1 MAEKRTIDIN
11 IKNNADE
18 ATKDFNH
25 FNDALDETAKSA
37 KNVNSTFEEVYGEL
51 QPLTTRLGEAEDR
64 LYELALAGDTTSK
77 EYQELLTKVG
87 EYRKVQIQTDL
98 AVDGAATTMT
108 QKLGSALNAATSGFA
123 ATQGAMALFG
133 SENEALE
140 KSLLKVQAALA
151 IQQGVKGLS
160 DAYKELS
167 IGTKIASTTQAA
179 FSFVTGGAT
188 VAMKAFR
195 GALLATGI
203 GALVIGVVAL
213 IENFDKVTAVIKNAL
228 SFALKPLKVAI
239 DAVVNA
245 YYAVTDALGITSKAE
260 REREKQSK
268 INAANAKK
276 RAAERKAE
284 FKNLQEEINRTIGEY
299 KRLDASRQKSLD
311 KEIALLKASGKETR
325 NLERQKLVSVIDT
338 ETKILQK
345 RIKTLKASEK
355 AGNDWVN
362 FQQKLFLAKQVEN
375 AKEAEFQLRVF
386 DTETNKIKSDN
397 YKQYAADRLSI
408 ARQIEDLEN
417 ELLEDG
423 IEKELE
429 INRDKFR
436 RLREDAE
443 KNTKLTSEERL
454 KLIDLYTEQ
463 EAQKE
468 SEIRNQFFQEGLQEE
483 IDLFENNKLPVLQQ
497 QADKEVEVEITKWSL
512 IGQAQQAAFEKE
524 RMLRKQNQEFALQ
537 TTSDTLNVISG
548 ITNLFAGKSEKAAKK
563 AFQIQKAVSIA
574 QATIETYKSANAI
587 FASTAANPIS
597 IANPSAP
604 FIAAGVAVA
613 AGLVNVATIASQK
626 FQGGAGGGG
635 AQASAPDLGGGE
647 VAPQFNVVGD
657 SGVNQ
662 LAQLQQQPTQ
672 AYVVSGDVTSA
683 QALDRNRVQNA
694 TL

>member
-18 ATKDFNH
+18 ATKDFNT
-25 FNDALDETAKSA
+25 FNDALDQTAKSA

-77 EYQELLTKVG
+77 EYQELLNKVA
-87 EYRKVQIQTDL
+87 EYRKVQIKTDEV
-98 AVDGAATTMT
+98 VDGAAQTMT
-108 QKLGSALNAATSGFA
+108 QKLGSALNGVTSGFA

-140 KSLLKVQAALA
+140 KSLLKVQGALA
-151 IQQGVKGLS
+151 IQQGVQGLTT
-160 DAYKELS
+160 AYRELTIS
-167 IGTKIASTTQAA
+167 TTIASAA
-179 FSFVTGGAT
+179 QSAFAFVTGGAT
-188 VAMKAFR
+188 TALKVLRVA
-195 GALLATGI
+195 LITTGI
-203 GALVIGVVAL
+203 GALIAGVAL
-213 IENFDKVTAVIKNAL
+213 LVANFEKVKKAIEPAIQGLKD
-228 SFALKPLKVAI
+228 FADWI
-239 DAVVNA
+239 
-245 YYAVTDALGITSKAE
+245 GITSFAEDEAEKARKARQE
-260 REREKQSK
+260 AQIAREEKLIELQLARAKQERQNAEAARDANISLEQLLEKQGKGEEARLRKRERLNKELNEAIFNFDSETQDKIRIGLIELDEEEAQILKDKQQ
-268 INAANAKK
+268 
-276 RAAERKAE
+276 RYRDYRDLR
-284 FKNLQEEINRTIGEY
+284 LQ
-299 KRLDASRQKSLD
+299 
-311 KEIALLKASGKETR
+311 
-325 NLERQKLVSVIDT
+325 
-338 ETKILQK
+338 
-345 RIKTLKASEK
+345 
-355 AGNDWVN
+355 
-362 FQQKLFLAKQVEN
+362 
-375 AKEAEFQLRVF
+375 
-386 DTETNKIKSDN
+386 
-397 YKQYAADRLSI
+397 I

-417 ELLEDG
+417 ELLQEG

-443 KNTKLTSEERL
+443 KNTKLTLEERRRL
-454 KLIDLYTEQ
+454 NDLYTEQ

-468 SEIRNQFFQEGLQEE
+468 AEIRNKFFQEGLQQE
-483 IDLFENNKLPVLQQ
+483 IELFENNKLPVLQA

-524 RMLRKQNQEFALQ
+524 RMLRKANQEFALQ
-537 TTSDTLNVISG
+537 TTSDTLNVISD
-548 ITNLFAGKSEKAAKK
+548 ITNLFAGKNEKAAKK

-574 QATIETYKSANAI
+574 QATIDTYKSANAV

-626 FQGGAGGGG
+626 FQGGGGGGGG

-647 VAPQFNVVGD
+647 VAPQFNVVGA

-662 LAQLQQQPTQ
+662 LAQLQQTPTK
-672 AYVVSGDVTSA
+672 AFVVSGDVTSA